1 VLEIDIQDLNLDT
14 VANWPLPFRIVLFA
28 VTGLLIFFLAYWLD
42 TSSQL
47 EELRRYEKE
56 EISLREV
63 FEQKQQMSSN
73 LELYKTQLA
82 EMEKNFEAMLHFLP
96 NKAEV
101 PGLLEDISETGVA
114 SGLQFK
120 QFDPLP
126 TVNHDFYQE
135 LPMRIAV
142 IGTYHQLAT
151 FISKVAQLNRIVTL
165 HDFKLSPKDSDKSN
179 TEHSDKSDK
188 PVEELQ
194 MDITAK
200 IYRYIGDNQN
210 V

>member
-1 VLEIDIQDLNLDT
+1 MLEIDIQDLNLDT

-96 NKAEV
+96 NKA
-101 PGLLEDISETGVA
+101 
-114 SGLQFK
+114 
-120 QFDPLP
+120 
-126 TVNHDFYQE
+126 
-135 LPMRIAV
+135 
-142 IGTYHQLAT
+142 
-151 FISKVAQLNRIVTL
+151 
-165 HDFKLSPKDSDKSN
+165 
-179 TEHSDKSDK
+179 
-188 PVEELQ
+188 
-194 MDITAK
+194 
-200 IYRYIGDNQN
+200 
-210 V
+210 